1 MKIIENKILPLGRH
15 DAINLFGLLFVKDR
29 NIVSPALLNHEK
41 IHSQQMRELLWVFF
55 YMLYVVEWCV
65 RLVQHRGKGDAAYHA
80 ISFEREAYGNDHNPC
95 YLQHRRRFAMWR
107 TNSRAQ

>member
-55 YMLYVVEWCV
+55 YIIYVLEWLL
-65 RLVQHRGKGDAAYHA
+65 RLVQKRGDVYAAYFA
-80 ISFEREAYGNDHNPC
+80 ISFEREAYAHGKDLS
-95 YLQHRRRFAMWR
+95 YISRRKPFAHWR
-107 TNSRAQ
+107 SL